1 MNKNKK
7 FVNTTRRSFVSGIGL
22 IAAGLALRP
31 LNLLAQD
38 EAIAFSLYS
47 PENYLSKKLLSKI
60 KGAIEPEINAT
71 TYSSSSSFSLSG
83 GSYDVIVGRDSSIEN
98 LINEEKLLEL
108 NSDLISNKT
117 FIDKKF
123 LTSSFDPER
132 RYSIPLSY
140 GAIGI
145 AYRKSKFSEPP
156 STWRWLFDSDKYAG
170 KIALI
175 GEGRTLIQLALKY
188 MGVSLNTNDPMWIN
202 QAEKLLK
209 RQKVNVKD
217 FGKNN
222 GKELLT
228 NGEVDIAVLSNEDY
242 RTITDNDIE
251 FTFPREG
258 SLIWQDCASILK
270 SSLQQNESHAVI
282 NSLLEPKNGKLL
294 AEDIQFATP
303 NIMALDMCKDSYKE
317 DHTIFPNAQ
326 IIERYEDTSTILD
339 FDYEMMIEEMW
350 DNILSD

>member
-1 MNKNKK
+1 M
-7 FVNTTRRSFVSGIGL
+7 
-22 IAAGLALRP
+22 
-31 LNLLAQD
+31 
-38 EAIAFSLYS
+38 
-47 PENYLSKKLLSKI
+47 
-60 KGAIEPEINAT
+60 
-71 TYSSSSSFSLSG
+71 
-83 GSYDVIVGRDSSIEN
+83 
-98 LINEEKLLEL
+98 
-108 NSDLISNKT
+108 
-117 FIDKKF
+117 
-123 LTSSFDPER
+123 
-132 RYSIPLSY
+132 SY

-156 STWRWLFDSDKYAG
+156 STWRWLLDSDKYAG

-222 GKELLT
+222 GRDLLVS
-228 NGEVDIAVLSNEDY
+228 GEVDLAILSNEEYKKINDS
-242 RTITDNDIE
+242 DIE

-258 SLIWQDCASILK
+258 SLIWQDSVSISK
-270 SSLQQNESHAVI
+270 SSQLAGDAHTII
-282 NSLLEPKNGKLL
+282 NSLLEPKNGRSL

-303 NIMALDMCKDSYKE
+303 NMMALDLCKESYKNN
-317 DHTIFPNAQ
+317 HTLFPNPQ
-326 IIERYEDTSTILD
+326 IIERYEDTSSILD

-350 DNILSD
+350 DNILSA

>member
-7 FVNTTRRSFVSGIGL
+7 FVNTTRRNFVSGIGL
-22 IAAGLALRP
+22 AAAGLALRP
-31 LNLLAQD
+31 LSLFAQD
-38 EAIAFSLYS
+38 EAITFSLYS

-60 KGAIEPEINAT
+60 KSTIEPEINIT

-83 GSYDVIVGRDSSIEN
+83 GSYDVIVGRDLSIEN
-98 LINEEKLLEL
+98 LIDEEKLLEL
-108 NSDLISNKT
+108 NNDLIPNKA
-117 FIDKKF
+117 FVDKKF
-123 LTSSFDPER
+123 LSSSFDPER
-132 RYSIPLSY
+132 KYSIPLSY

-156 STWRWLFDSDKYAG
+156 STWRWLLDSDKYAG

-222 GKELLT
+222 GKELLI

-242 RTITDNDIE
+242 RTINDSDIE

-303 NIMALDMCKDSYKE
+303 NIMALDMCMDSYKVN
-317 DHTIFPNAQ
+317 HTIFPNAQ
-326 IIERYEDTSTILD
+326 IIERYEDTSIILD

>member
-7 FVNTTRRSFVSGIGL
+7 FINTTRRNFVSGVGL
-22 IAAGLALRP
+22 VAAGIALKP
-31 LNLLAQD
+31 LSLFAQD
-38 EAIAFSLYS
+38 EATTFGLYS
-47 PENYLSKKLLSKI
+47 PKNYLSNKLVSKI
-60 KGAIEPEINAT
+60 NNAIDPEINLA
-71 TYSSSSSFSLSG
+71 TYSSPSSFSVSSG
-83 GSYDVIVGRDSSIEN
+83 TYDVIIGRDSSIEN
-98 LINEEKLLEL
+98 LIDEEKLLEL
-108 NSDLISNKT
+108 NNDLISNKT

-123 LTSSFDPER
+123 LASSFDPER
-132 RYSIPLSY
+132 KYSIPLSY

-156 STWRWLFDSDKYAG
+156 STWRWLLDSDKYAG

-175 GEGRTLIQLALKY
+175 GDGRTLIQLALKY

-209 RQKVNVKD
+209 RQKENVKD
-217 FGKNN
+217 FGKKN
-222 GKELLT
+222 GKELLIS
-228 NGEVDIAVLSNEDY
+228 GEVDMAILSNEDY
-242 RTITDNDIE
+242 KTIDDNDIE

-270 SSLQQNESHAVI
+270 SSSQPNESHSVI

-294 AEDIQFATP
+294 AENIQFATP

-317 DHTIFPNAQ
+317 NHTIFPNAQ

-350 DNILSD
+350 DNILSA